1 MGDHTTL
8 RLAEEALDKIRSL
21 SLPADPPSYQ
31 LWYTYVS
38 GHNPELTN
46 RINTALALGGRPSLS
61 ELDEI
66 YDDLLAPKD
75 QNVGPIGTRVSHEIA
90 KMIAALG
97 EVVAAT
103 SETRQDCAEA
113 ARHLAQPIDQMSL
126 RSIADSLIASLRRV
140 EERHTSLEKKLA
152 TSQHELHAL
161 QQALTMVAVEASRDS
176 VTGIANR
183 RCFDRTLEATVERAK
198 AERVPFSLLMIDI
211 DHFKSFND
219 RLGHLIGDSI
229 LKLVGTML
237 SQSLRQDDTVA
248 RFGGEEFAMI
258 LANADME
265 TAIAVA
271 ERIRTRIMAREMKR
285 RSTGENL
292 GTITVSVGVATY
304 DNNESARTLITR
316 ADACLYEAKRTGR
329 NRTCSQPAPV
339 AQAAAQ

>member
-1 MGDHTTL
+1 MSNYTL
-8 RLAEEALDKIRSL
+8 RLAEEALDKIKSL

-38 GHNPELTN
+38 GHNRELN
-46 RINTALALGGRPSLS
+46 HRINCTLAFNGRPSLS
-61 ELDEI
+61 ELDQI

-75 QNVGPIGTRVSHEIA
+75 QNIGPIGTRVSHEIET
-90 KMIAALG
+90 MIAALK

-103 SETRQDCAEA
+103 SETRHDCAAA
-113 ARHLAQPIDQMSL
+113 ARNLAQPIDQMSL
-126 RSIADSLIASLRRV
+126 RSIADGLIASLHRV
-140 EERHTSLEKKLA
+140 EEHHASLEKKLA
-152 TSQHELHAL
+152 SSQHELRSL
-161 QQALTMVAVEASRDS
+161 QQALTMIAVEASRDP
-176 VTGIANR
+176 VTGLANR

-198 AERVPFSLLMIDI
+198 TERSPFSLLMIDI

-229 LKLVGTML
+229 LKLVGAVL
-237 SQSLRQDDTVA
+237 SQSLREDDLVA
-248 RFGGEEFAMI
+248 RFGGEEFVMI

-265 TAIAVA
+265 TAFGVA

-304 DNNESARTLITR
+304 GNNESARTLVTR

-329 NRTCSQPAPV
+329 NRTCSHPAPTV
-339 AQAAAQ
+339 LAASR

>member
-1 MGDHTTL
+1 MSDHTL
-8 RLAEEALDKIRSL
+8 RLAEEALDRIKSL

-31 LWYTYVS
+31 LWYTYVA

-46 RINTALALGGRPSLS
+46 RINRALAFGGRPTVS

-75 QNVGPIGTRVSHEIA
+75 QNIGPLGTRVSHEIET
-90 KMIAALG
+90 MIAALN
-97 EVVAAT
+97 EVLATT
-103 SETRQDCAEA
+103 SETRNDCAEA
-113 ARHLAQPIDQMSL
+113 ARHLAQPIDQRTL
-126 RSIADSLIASLRRV
+126 RSIADALITSLRRV
-140 EERHTSLEKKLA
+140 EERHGALEQKLA
-152 TSQHELHAL
+152 SSQHELHAL
-161 QQALTMVAVEASRDS
+161 QQALTMVAVEASRDP

-183 RCFDRTLEATVERAK
+183 RCFDRTLEATVERAR
-198 AERVPFSLLMIDI
+198 ADHVPFSLLMIDI

-229 LKLVGTML
+229 LKLVGAVL
-237 SQSLRQDDTVA
+237 SHSLREDDMVA

-258 LANADME
+258 LANADTD
-265 TAIAVA
+265 TAIAVG

-304 DNNESARTLITR
+304 GNNESARTLVTR

-329 NRTCSQPAPV
+329 NRTCSHPAPTV
-339 AQAAAQ
+339 LAASR